1 MIYFATRESQN
12 LIFSLLISFKKKMLK
27 HVVIIAIKIIIIDE
41 ESDFEQYVK
50 MTDFDKLWIKDRNDT
65 IGRLYV

>member
-1 MIYFATRESQN
+1 
-12 LIFSLLISFKKKMLK
+12 MLK

>member
-1 MIYFATRESQN
+1 
-12 LIFSLLISFKKKMLK
+12 MLK

-50 MTDFDKLWIKDRNDT
+50 MTDFDKL
-65 IGRLYV
+65 

>member
-1 MIYFATRESQN
+1 
-12 LIFSLLISFKKKMLK
+12 MLK

-41 ESDFEQYVK
+41 ESDFEQYGMK